1 MTQEPLPA
9 DSAVARP
16 ALRWRPHDRR
26 RAAIAVLCVVALH
39 GALVWRWQGALTGP
53 ARHPGLTPPL
63 RVTLRLI
70 PLRPAPLPTAPPRRP
85 ETPFPAATVRLPVA
99 PLSRPRL
106 PPPAGA
112 APAAAAPLDPAVIS
126 ITPPEAAASAAL
138 AAPSLLD
145 TEASRRAIRAS
156 ARTPSLSA
164 LATAASEEPRPA
176 SAQERLGDGVKAAGK
191 GDCLKGEYAGAGM
204 GILSLPFI
212 ALAAA
217 RGACAQ

>member
-1 MTQEPLPA
+1 MTRKPPPV
-9 DSAVARP
+9 DNAVPGRA
-16 ALRWRPHDRR
+16 ARWRSHDRR
-26 RAAIAVLCVVALH
+26 RAALAVLCVVTLH
-39 GALVWRWQGALTGP
+39 GALLWRWQGALTGP
-53 ARHPGLTPPL
+53 ARPAGLTPPL

-70 PLRPAPLPTAPPRRP
+70 PPRPAPLPTPLPRRP

-99 PLSRPRL
+99 TLSRPRL
-106 PPPAGA
+106 PPPASA
-112 APAAAAPLDPAVIS
+112 APAAAAPLNRSVIS

-138 AAPSLLD
+138 AELSLLD

-164 LATAASEEPRPA
+164 LAAAASEEPRPA

-204 GILSLPFI
+204 GILSLPLI

-217 RGACAQ
+217 RGACAH